1 MNLISSNE
9 TDSKTGTKRVTEAEV
24 LSIEAPEWTETWHP
38 VEHGL
43 IVSSLDQAC
52 VGKGIEVKDRQYS
65 VNESGSRMFGVW
77 NLALGN
83 GAMNYALGFRNS
95 TDKTMV
101 VGITAGTNVLVC
113 DNLCF
118 SGDFIA
124 FRKHTSGLDRE
135 ELFEIAIEAV
145 GGAVTKMDAFY
156 AWHKSLLDYFVPR
169 DDLKRLVFDM
179 IERDVFSGGQF
190 RKFMGA
196 LDEERAVPQT
206 GVLDG
211 CTSLYAVHGAA
222 TRLMRDWNL
231 LRVSDA
237 TKQLNGVCDDYLL
250 ESKAA

>member
-1 MNLISSNE
+1 MTTLINGKTNRVDEE
-9 TDSKTGTKRVTEAEV
+9 TVKAIT
-24 LSIEAPEWTETWHP
+24 APEWTDTWHP
-38 VEHGL
+38 VGHGL
-43 IVSSLDQAC
+43 IVNSLNAAC
-52 VGKGIEVKDRQYS
+52 AQQGIEVKNRQYS
-65 VNESGSRMFGVW
+65 INESGSRMFGVW
-77 NLALGN
+77 NLDLGN
-83 GAMNYALGFRNS
+83 GTMNYALGFRNS

-124 FRKHTSGLDRE
+124 FRKHTSGLDQE
-135 ELFEIAIEAV
+135 ELLEIAIEAV
-145 GGAVTKMDAFY
+145 GGAVAKMDVFY
-156 AWHKSLLDYFVPR
+156 GWHKSLLDYFVPR
-169 DDLKRLVFDM
+169 QELKGLVYDM
-179 IERDVFSGGQF
+179 IDRDVFSGGQF
-190 RKFMGA
+190 RNFMGA

-237 TKQLNGVCDDYLL
+237 TKQLNGICDDYLV
-250 ESKAA
+250 EKAA